1 MSKLWAT
8 YGDAI
13 KLILTGDTTKPLG
26 ADQQRLFVHMMA
38 QGGRDEDGND
48 REHRELP
55 GVRPQVRDAQRFY
68 YIPDLVRFMLKEI
81 QDKQMDIQAPPF
93 DLDYLNSLGHEEGM
107 LFFLFGAAPGARAWS
122 DTAAGERHWELVCRE
137 IAIKQELAVL
147 RGLHHAGDPLRL
159 ESVKRQ
165 TAELT
170 GELES
175 VRREMEALEEGQ
187 IQEEEIEE
195 PCGSLEDGL
204 SWPPA
209 EPVPTQLWQEDEILR
224 VIRDIG
230 HDPLNL
236 PPNFPGRPGIKAE
249 VRKQLGAS
257 HWQGKRFDKA
267 WERLRYSRRIVNRTE

>member
-13 KLILTGDTTKPLG
+13 KLILTGDTTKPLDS
-26 ADQQRLFVHMMA
+26 DQRRLFVHMIA

-55 GVRPQVRDAQRFY
+55 GVRPQIRDGERFY

-93 DLDYLNSLGHEEGM
+93 DLDYLNSLKHEDGM
-107 LFFLFGAAPGARAWS
+107 LFFLFGAAPGAKAWS

-137 IAIKQELAVL
+137 IGINQELAVL

-159 ESVKRQ
+159 ESIKRQ
-165 TAELT
+165 TAERM

-175 VRREMEALEEGQ
+175 LRREMEALEEGE

-195 PCGSLEDGL
+195 PGGSLEDGL
-204 SWPPA
+204 PSPP
-209 EPVPTQLWQEDEILR
+209 PGTQRWQEDEILR
-224 VIRDIG
+224 VIRNLSY
-230 HDPLNL
+230 DPLSL
-236 PPNFPGRPGIKAE
+236 PRNSPGKPGIKAE
-249 VRKQLGAS
+249 VREQLRPNQWLGA
-257 HWQGKRFDKA
+257 RFRKA
-267 WERLRYSRRIVNRTE
+267 WERLRDSGRIVDRTE